1 MKKPHSPL
9 LITITAVFAAF
20 TLGFFLGRNANHA
33 PVQLSS
39 IQTVPLTQ
47 PQPATPEVQTAERSL
62 TETNPIY
69 TEPVLQEPPT
79 EPASSVTS
87 DGKIN
92 INTANRAELMTLP
105 GIGEVIA
112 QRIIDYRTAYGPFPT
127 VDSLKNVSGIGDKR
141 LEAIIDQ
148 ITVGG

>member
-1 MKKPHSPL
+1 MKKPQIPL

-20 TLGFFLGRNANHA
+20 TLGFFLGRNANHS

-39 IQTVPLTQ
+39 IQTVPVTQ
-47 PQPATPEVQTAERSL
+47 PQAVSPEVKAAEPGLSETA
-62 TETNPIY
+62 PIY
-69 TEPVLQEPPT
+69 TEPVLQDNSID
-79 EPASSVTS
+79 PAKSVSS

-92 INTANRAELMTLP
+92 INTASHAELMTLP

-127 VDSLKNVSGIGDKR
+127 VESLKNVSGIGDKK
-141 LEAIIDQ
+141 LEAVIDL